1 MKIHRWEFFQI
12 ESRDGQR
19 GVKGG
24 AQAPPLKRPMCAV
37 RRGKKADV
45 RRREG
50 GRKGR
55 GEGKGEKRG
64 RKGGKR
70 GKKGRKREEK
80 EKKGRKKIQESLV
93 EVRNEILMCATRF

>member
-55 GEGKGEKRG
+55 GEGKGG
-64 RKGGKR
+64 REGKKEER
-70 GKKGRKREEK
+70 GKKRRKKEEK
-80 EKKGRKKIQESLV
+80 KYKNPL
-93 EVRNEILMCATRF
+93 